1 MTLPEVHM
9 HRLTESQFGVDLVVL
24 GTQPPVSSRRPAPLE
39 HRIADRFFSLGSTM
53 SRVILLIVCA
63 LSMASCLVMQTGAMR
78 SAGERP
84 PQPLFPFPRVRP

>member
-1 MTLPEVHM
+1 MHVHRQRVNLGSISLFLVRSLPSP
-9 HRLTESQFGVDLVVL
+9 RG
-24 GTQPPVSSRRPAPLE
+24 GPPLWK

>member
-1 MTLPEVHM
+1 
-9 HRLTESQFGVDLVVL
+9 
-24 GTQPPVSSRRPAPLE
+24 
-39 HRIADRFFSLGSTM
+39 M

-84 PQPLFPFPRVRP
+84 PQPLFPFPRVRPCIRTGRVTLPAHYTHACAYTRRRNHLPLATN